1 MDRDGVVTG
10 LNWYWISVMGTAP
23 LAMGLLVGYLF
34 WRKGDSI
41 FGNLIATGI
50 IFSSAF
56 GMIWREHVEIDRIV
70 QACIEAGNPCFPE
83 PAAFTRYAIYAFI
96 ALFEVFVVF
105 TMSLRVEERI
115 RNRDY
120 APEWR

>member
-1 MDRDGVVTG
+1 MNPDVLVTG
-10 LNWYWISVMGTAP
+10 LNWYWISVMATAP
-23 LAMGLLVGYLF
+23 LMLGLIVGYLF

-50 IFSSAF
+50 IFTSAF
-56 GMIWREHVEIDRIV
+56 GMIWREHVELDRIV
-70 QACIEAGNPCFPE
+70 QACLDAGTPCWPE

-96 ALFEVFVVF
+96 GLFEVFVVF
-105 TMSLRVEERI
+105 TMSLRVEERL